1 MLDVRKGKAEKQKGM
16 KYLGTRGAEAPP
28 PREGEISL
36 QRQVGAG
43 PRRALQVSLCRVRGA
58 FHCGGRVGGF
68 QEEVSGSSGV
78 AGLRRETV
86 TGMWEDQM

>member
-1 MLDVRKGKAEKQKGM
+1 MRKACRGKWEPD
-16 KYLGTRGAEAPP
+16 LGGPC
-28 PREGEISL
+28 GSL
-36 QRQVGAG
+36 SA
-43 PRRALQVSLCRVRGA
+43 VRGS

-68 QEEVSGSSGV
+68 QEEVTGSSEV